1 MSKIVKGGPFGLF
14 ENPVCCKISKKLK
27 GDPLET
33 LKSCRKKTK
42 NDHFEQSHS
51 DEKCRRGALGFF
63 NIPSVAK
70 YQKKLKGDP
79 LKTKKIRKNLIV
91 PKKIERGDPLVSSG
105 FVGYVKKL
113 KMKGGVLWR
122 QKFFEKKV
130 AQCRKKS
137 KGGTLSGPVRFCRLP

>member
-1 MSKIVKGGPFGLF
+1 MHIDFVMCKKGGPSGLF

-33 LKSCRKKTK
+33 LKSCRKITK

-70 YQKKLKGDP
+70 YQKKMKFGD
-79 LKTKKIRKNLIV
+79 KKISKKSLIA
-91 PKKIERGDPLVSSG
+91 PKKIERGDSLVPSG
-105 FVGYVKKL
+105 FVGYLEKVKK
-113 KMKGGVLWR
+113 
-122 QKFFEKKV
+122 
-130 AQCRKKS
+130 
-137 KGGTLSGPVRFCRLP
+137 KGGTFGLSLPWPRTWP